1 MTETVLST
9 LHATNKGT
17 HVTTL
22 LPILIQSD
30 ERLGYIKHKNIV
42 LW

>member
-1 MTETVLST
+1 MPETVLNT
-9 LHATNKGT
+9 LHEANKGK

-22 LPILIQSD
+22 LPILIQSY
-30 ERLGYIKHKNIV
+30 ERLGYIKHFIV